1 MKGRKM
7 LQIKVWDVSHGS
19 AAHILT
25 PNGRHIA
32 VDLGADG
39 ADFSPLQSLQTIG
52 VGRLDVAVITHPH
65 RDHLDDIS
73 NFHLVAPPTLYWPK
87 HLLEADVRT
96 GNRAQDAQVMN
107 QYFAVGRGY
116 SFPVAPGND
125 LCAPDNYGGASFK
138 VYSPKQCPTSNLNNH
153 SLVVVVAYAGLKMVI
168 PGDNEAPSWNE
179 LLGNQDFVTAIKGTD
194 IFLAPHHGRD
204 SGFCAELFQVMGKPR
219 LIVVSDGRFGD
230 TSATN
235 RYVKQARGW
244 DYFNGAGEKIEN
256 CKCLTTRKNGHIT
269 VKFGWHDP
277 SNPATGNYL
286 EVRTSKPDVWSALA
300 GMLGR

>member
-1 MKGRKM
+1 
-7 LQIKVWDVSHGS
+7 
-19 AAHILT
+19 
-25 PNGRHIA
+25 
-32 VDLGADG
+32 
-39 ADFSPLQSLQTIG
+39 
-52 VGRLDVAVITHPH
+52 
-65 RDHLDDIS
+65 
-73 NFHLVAPPTLYWPK
+73 
-87 HLLEADVRT
+87 
-96 GNRAQDAQVMN
+96 
-107 QYFAVGRGY
+107 
-116 SFPVAPGND
+116 
-125 LCAPDNYGGASFK
+125 
-138 VYSPKQCPTSNLNNH
+138 
-153 SLVVVVAYAGLKMVI
+153 
-168 PGDNEAPSWNE
+168 
-179 LLGNQDFVTAIKGTD
+179 
-194 IFLAPHHGRD
+194 
-204 SGFCAELFQVMGKPR
+204 MGKPR